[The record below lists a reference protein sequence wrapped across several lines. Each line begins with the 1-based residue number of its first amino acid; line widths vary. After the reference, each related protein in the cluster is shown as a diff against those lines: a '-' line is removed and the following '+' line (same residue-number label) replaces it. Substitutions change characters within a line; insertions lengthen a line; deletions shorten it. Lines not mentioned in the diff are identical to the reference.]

1 MNANQ
6 RKLMIGVGCVV
17 LAMLLYPPYKI
28 VGATGFIRGS
38 GYEWIFNLPYSATVE
53 VLTLL
58 AQWVGV
64 LIGCGIAFFLLR
76 KDENENHH

>member
-6 RKLMIGVGCVV
+6 RKLLIGVGCVI

-28 VGATGFIRGS
+28 VGGTGFIRGS
-38 GYEWIFNLPYSATVE
+38 GYEWIFNLPYAATVD

-64 LIGCGIAFFLLR
+64 LIGCGIAFFVLR
-76 KDENENHH
+76 KDDDSN